1 MELLMKMQFSWLYY
15 SHVYWTRVILFILPV
30 VHAIFNPVVY
40 FIMSRNFR
48 TSVVNKCTEC
58 PPTCCQ
64 KRSAHAGSFEDLPT
78 LQLRQNRAKSLLAT
92 PGHSETNGKTYS
104 TTVVHHPTKVQ
115 SNKEL
120 VVVHANGELTLDL
133 IEKCEEAV

>member
-1 MELLMKMQFSWLYY
+1 
-15 SHVYWTRVILFILPV
+15 
-30 VHAIFNPVVY
+30 
-40 FIMSRNFR
+40 MSRNFR

-133 IEKCEEAV
+133 IEKCEEAVWKMAFKKWYYCPKKEHYTRFFEKTEINTTEKKVTML